1 MPTVLDT
8 AATAEASAGAI
19 KTTLYDLMDAM
30 QDEVEPI
37 DQELVV
43 VCVIDLLRS
52 GRITFLRGTEG
63 LDTMTS
69 EFVCETYS

>member
-8 AATAEASAGAI
+8 AVTAGASAGVI

-30 QDEVEPI
+30 QDEVEPM

-63 LDTMTS
+63 LDTMAS
-69 EFVCETYS
+69 AFACETYS